1 MEENNQ
7 LGTVTGTPETP
18 VTPEMDNGVNTSPEG
33 GDEPPKQD
41 GGIDPPTERGNE
53 NIKQGFENNKES
65 IDRTRSVIAF
75 RFIIGFFGVVFLVFV
90 TGWSKI
96 FEESTFKDMLLT
108 IVGTLSSS
116 LGFII
121 GYYFKSSE
129 DKRR

>member
-1 MEENNQ
+1 MEDNNQ
-7 LGTVTGTPETP
+7 LGTVTGTPEASET
-18 VTPEMDNGVNTSPEG
+18 VNDVKTLPEGVNAPQKQEG
-33 GDEPPKQD
+33 EL
-41 GGIDPPTERGNE
+41 DPPSEKGNE

-96 FEESTFKDMLLT
+96 FDESTFKDMLLT

>member
-1 MEENNQ
+1 MA
-7 LGTVTGTPETP
+7 
-18 VTPEMDNGVNTSPEG
+18 DNGHIEKLPEESG
-33 GDEPPKQD
+33 LAKAKDGEEVPTPDENQPSSLQVETD
-41 GGIDPPTERGNE
+41 GSTPQEKVDED
-53 NIKQGFENNKES
+53 IKLGFENNKES

-90 TGWSKI
+90 TGWSGI
-96 FEESTFKDMLLT
+96 FKESTFKDMLLT

-129 DKRR
+129 EKRR